1 MEVLASRLKWLREN
15 NRFSQKEI
23 AEKIGM
29 SLNGYQKQENGSR
42 DPKLDVLI
50 KFAEIY
56 NETVD
61 FLLGITDVPNTLK
74 KEKESLDHAWSILKT
89 HKEFLNKHSNE
100 EELYNQ
106 IFVKSKDLL
115 ENYKILLF
123 NYMQKFIEVPFANP
137 MKDSNLKNVF
147 PVEFKFNQVEEVIII
162 TMYSAEG
169 VEISKVGEVF
179 YLGNY
184 DEQVENAEKLMEWL
198 YKKYNKNVEWYYC
211 HSTLFYIR

>member
-198 YKKYNKNVEWYYC
+198 YKKYNKNVE
-211 HSTLFYIR
+211 